1 METGMIS
8 SSRSKTGRPKKSLVR
23 EIKANKHIYLLI
35 LPAVLFYLIFHY
47 VPMYG
52 VTLAFKKFNF
62 VKGITG
68 SKWVGLTNFK
78 YIISEPEFWNAFKNT
93 IIISFGKLI
102 WGFPMPIILAI
113 LFSELR
119 MNRYKKVAQ
128 TVFTFPNFLSW
139 VIVAGFVRAIFADES
154 GVYNALMTMLH
165 LPQKSFLGNP
175 KHFRS
180 LLYLTG
186 IWKGAGWGSI
196 IYLAT
201 ISSVDPTLY
210 EAAAIDGAGR
220 IRNIIHIKWP
230 AIKSTVVLL
239 LLLNIGGVMSA
250 GFDQIFNLYN
260 PTVYSTGDIIDTY
273 VYRLSFERAP
283 RFEVSVAVDT
293 FKSVINFM
301 LLFSAD
307 RFAKLIGERGIF

>member
-62 VKGITG
+62 VKGITGSKWVFLNAFQNSG

-139 VIVAGFVRAIFADES
+139 VTEFTFPNFLSWVMCGPYLQMNRES
-154 GVYNALMTMLH
+154 TM
-165 LPQKSFLGNP
+165 P
-175 KHFRS
+175 
-180 LLYLTG
+180 
-186 IWKGAGWGSI
+186 
-196 IYLAT
+196 
-201 ISSVDPTLY
+201 
-210 EAAAIDGAGR
+210 
-220 IRNIIHIKWP
+220 
-230 AIKSTVVLL
+230 
-239 LLLNIGGVMSA
+239 
-250 GFDQIFNLYN
+250 
-260 PTVYSTGDIIDTY
+260 
-273 VYRLSFERAP
+273 
-283 RFEVSVAVDT
+283 
-293 FKSVINFM
+293 
-301 LLFSAD
+301 
-307 RFAKLIGERGIF
+307 